1 MMLFYLS
8 KSFATYSHSK

>member
-8 KSFATYSHSK
+8 LVEYRPDIRR